1 MSRAGASN
9 YSRLVQEGAGQRWLE
24 PEELRRFVPVF
35 ALVVAVL
42 AAITDSSSASDLV
55 LVALPVVAFG
65 AWAYAPGVPLTVVS
79 VAVLA
84 PVVVAQRSGYL
95 EPLMFE
101 ASLLAFVVGHWSRS
115 VERAVLLGLLT
126 ASAPVLAALIQDP
139 AEIAAGIW
147 ILGIVFPWIVARALV
162 RQEQLA
168 IELEGTRR
176 ELATQ
181 AVLAERREIARDVH
195 DFVGH
200 GLAAMM
206 LQVTGARH
214 VLRRDVEAADDAL
227 RSAEEVGRR
236 SMRELRRTV
245 ALLRRDDEPGVPPPV
260 PLATEIPGLVD
271 QARTAGLD
279 VELRLQGDV
288 ERIPPGVGVAVYRIA
303 QEALA
308 NAARHAPRARTV
320 LSLEL
325 TDGRVV
331 VVAETTGPIEQAA
344 GEPERARYGLVGM
357 RERATALGGEFDAGP
372 TADGWKVACRLP
384 LEAGEEPEPSR
395 VNA

>member
-9 YSRLVQEGAGQRWLE
+9 YSRLVPDRAGQGWLE

-42 AAITDSSSASDLV
+42 AAVTDASSAADLV
-55 LVALPVVAFG
+55 FVAIPVVAFA
-65 AWAYAPGVPLTVVS
+65 AWAYVPGVPLTVVS

-84 PVVVAQRSGYL
+84 PVVVAQRSGQL

-126 ASAPVLAALIQDP
+126 AAAPVLAALIQDP
-139 AEIAAGIW
+139 AEIAVGIW

-168 IELEGTRR
+168 LELEGTRR
-176 ELATQ
+176 ELARQ

-200 GLAAMM
+200 GLAAVM
-206 LQVTGARH
+206 LQVTSARH
-214 VLRRDVEAADDAL
+214 VLRRDIEAAEDAL

-245 ALLRRDDEPGVPPPV
+245 ALLRHDDETGVPPPV

-279 VELRLQGDV
+279 VELRMRGDV
-288 ERIPPGVGVAVYRIA
+288 ERIPPGIGVAVYRIA

-308 NAARHAPRARTV
+308 NAARHAPRAQTV
-320 LSLEL
+320 LRLEL

-331 VVAETTGPIEQAA
+331 LVAETSGPIEESA

-372 TADGWKVACRLP
+372 TAAGWRVACRLP
-384 LEAGEEPEPSR
+384 LEASDERGPNR